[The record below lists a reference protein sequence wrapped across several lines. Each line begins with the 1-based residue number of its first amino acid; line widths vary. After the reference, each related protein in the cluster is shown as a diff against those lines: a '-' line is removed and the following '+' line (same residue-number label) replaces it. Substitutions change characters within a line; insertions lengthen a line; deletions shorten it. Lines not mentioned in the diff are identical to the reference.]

1 MTADYQGIF
10 AALTTPFE
18 DDEVSLERFR
28 ENIEKY
34 NQWDLAG
41 YVVGG
46 STGEAIHLTDE
57 ECLSLLGTAREAT
70 APGRKLIAGTARASA
85 RQTIAFTNRAADL
98 GADAALIVL
107 PHYYKGQMSPDAL
120 KAYYLSVA
128 DQARIPVLVYSIP
141 QNTGIT
147 PPPELIV
154 ELSQHPNILGVKD
167 SSGNLT
173 LLEEAFPF
181 MAQGSTFL
189 LGAGSILLPA
199 LHLGAGGGIL
209 TLAAVAPELCI
220 RLYAHFLEQNWE
232 EGKRLQMDVVPLNQ
246 AITKYHGI
254 PGAKHA
260 LDLRGFHG
268 GPCRL
273 PLLPL
278 DDQAKSKI
286 KTILS
291 KLELID
297 SSQ

>member
-1 MTADYQGIF
+1 MSAHYRGVF

-18 DDEVSLERFR
+18 EDEVSLDRFR

-34 NQWDLAG
+34 NLWDLAG

-57 ECLSLLGTAREAT
+57 ECLSLLGTAKAAA

-85 RQTIAFTNRAADL
+85 RQTIVFTNRAADL

-107 PHYYKGQMSPDAL
+107 PHYYKGLMTPEAL
-120 KAYYLSVA
+120 KAYYFSVA
-128 DQARIPVLVYSIP
+128 DKTRIPLLVYSIP
-141 QNTGIT
+141 QNTGIV

-154 ELSQHPNILGVKD
+154 ELSRHPNILGIKD

-173 LLEEAFPF
+173 LLGEAFPF
-181 MAQGSTFL
+181 MAPGSTFL

-199 LHLGAGGGIL
+199 LQLGASGGIL
-209 TLAAVAPELCI
+209 TLGAVAPELCT
-220 RLYAHFLEQNWE
+220 RLYTHFQQRNWE
-232 EGKRLQMDVVPLNQ
+232 EGKRLQMEVVPLNQ
-246 AITKYHGI
+246 AITKYYGI

-260 LDLRGFHG
+260 LDLRGFYG
-268 GPCRL
+268 GPCRV

-278 DDQAKSKI
+278 DDQAKQKI
-286 KTILS
+286 RTILS
-291 KLELID
+291 ELDLI
-297 SSQ
+297 